1 MKVMVHH
8 AGLQAMVT
16 HNEGNNVEETVSL
29 LQEAVAIATKVHG
42 PKSGEAEQYKQ
53 FLLAIK
59 EQAAELQVGPHYR
72 GCKCQC

>member
-1 MKVMVHH
+1 
-8 AGLQAMVT
+8 
-16 HNEGNNVEETVSL
+16 
-29 LQEAVAIATKVHG
+29 VAIATKVHG